1 MSQPEIKLCFVCL
14 GNICRSPTAEGVM
27 QDLIDKA
34 GLSERIR
41 IDSAGTGA
49 YHVGERADPR
59 SRAEALRRGVELKS
73 RARQFVV
80 EDFDKFDYVLAMDR
94 TNHRDLEELALGPN
108 HLAKLHL
115 LRSFDSAA
123 GRELDVPDPY
133 YGGDGGFAR
142 VFDIC
147 HAGCAGLLAH
157 LRKQHKL

>member
-1 MSQPEIKLCFVCL
+1 VSKPEIKLCFVCL

-27 QDLIDKA
+27 QHLIDQA
-34 GLSERIR
+34 GLSKRIE

-59 SRAEALRRGVELKS
+59 SRSEAMRRGVELAS

-80 EDFDKFDYVLAMDR
+80 EDFDNFDYVLAMDR
-94 TNHRDLEELALGPN
+94 ANHRDLEEMAMGPQ

-115 LRSFDSAA
+115 LRSFDAAA
-123 GRELDVPDPY
+123 GRDLDVPDPY

-142 VFDIC
+142 VYDIC
-147 HAGCAGLLAH
+147 LAGCTGLLAYI
-157 LRKQHKL
+157 REQHDL